1 MAISTKE
8 AYMRLSSDTRAR
20 MTFEEWVE
28 LKRKMS
34 ESRAKRQEEMEGERQ
49 MMEWA
54 DQVFEE
60 MVENYPPETKKRLGL
75 E

>member
-8 AYMRLSSDTRAR
+8 AYMRLSATTRAR
-20 MTFEEWVE
+20 MTYEEFVE
-28 LKRKMS
+28 LDRKIDQTLA
-34 ESRAKRQEEMEGERQ
+34 ERDEEMEGERQ

>member
-1 MAISTKE
+1 MAPLTKE
-8 AYMRLSSDTRAR
+8 AYLRLSPETRAR
-20 MTFEEWVE
+20 MTYEEWVDV
-28 LKRKMS
+28 
-34 ESRAKRQEEMEGERQ
+34 RQKVRQSLAERDEEMEGERQ
-49 MMEWA
+49 MMGWA